1 MDLSD
6 IKPTIS
12 IVRIVLYFYPFAGGC
27 SNHVRELSEKINPYL
42 KNQIII
48 APDVGS
54 ISKEFDRTYPIP
66 IIRVKS
72 PYIKKRFGIPVA
84 PLNNLLY
91 IFNVYKV
98 LKKIERPDIIHAH
111 GIGPVAFGSI
121 IGKFLKVPVV
131 GMLHG
136 STEAYSRMSGLFES
150 LLAILFKPDHALI
163 LDDGSPAPQKFS
175 RLWRGCTSVVYH
187 GIDAQFFKPCP
198 QNSDL
203 RQRLG
208 FKKSDFLVLST
219 SSLIAVKNL
228 DLAIEAFA
236 KLLEGGVSD
245 ERSAYLIFAGDGE
258 LKEPLIKLA
267 KLKSTIEHV
276 KFIGTITPDK
286 IKEYLS
292 IANVVVGTSLYSN
305 MNRSIQE
312 AMSAEVAIVAF
323 NSGRLDRLIDNGYDG
338 LLAKPGDI
346 SDFTDKLKMLYENPE
361 LRRTIG
367 TNARKTIISTRSW
380 NSRIEHELS
389 IYNQLIM
396 KDDK

>member
-1 MDLSD
+1 MDLSS
-6 IKPTIS
+6 IKPNIS
-12 IVRIVLYFYPFAGGC
+12 IVRIVLYFYPFEGGC

-72 PYIKKRFGIPVA
+72 HNIKKRFGIPVA

-91 IFNVYKV
+91 MINVYKA

-121 IGKFLKVPVV
+121 IGKLLNVPVV

-203 RQRLG
+203 RQKLG
-208 FKKSDFLVLST
+208 FKKSDFLILST

-228 DLAIEAFA
+228 DLTIEAFA
-236 KLLEGGVSD
+236 KLLEVDDGKI
-245 ERSAYLIFAGDGE
+245 SAYLIFAGDGG

-267 KLKSTIEHV
+267 KSKSITEYV
-276 KFIGTITPDK
+276 KFVGTLSPDK

-292 IANVVVGTSLYSN
+292 IADVVVGTSLYSN

-312 AMSAEVAIVAF
+312 AMSSEVAVVAF
-323 NSGRLDRLIDNGYDG
+323 NSGRLDRLIDNGYNG
-338 LLAKPGDI
+338 LLAKPGDV

-396 KDDK
+396 KGDK

>member
-12 IVRIVLYFYPFAGGC
+12 IVRIVLYFYPFAGGY
-27 SNHVRELSEKINPYL
+27 STHVRELSEKINPYL
-42 KNQIII
+42 KSQIII

-91 IFNVYKV
+91 MVNVYKV

-121 IGKFLKVPVV
+121 IGRLMEIPVV

-136 STEAYSRMSGLFES
+136 STEAYSRISGLFES
-150 LLAILFKPDHALI
+150 LLAVLFKPDHALI

-175 RLWRGCTSVVYH
+175 RLWRDRTSIVYH
-187 GIDAQFFKPCP
+187 GIDTQFFKPCS
-198 QNSDL
+198 QNNNL

-208 FKKSDFLVLST
+208 FKQSDFLILST
-219 SSLIAVKNL
+219 SSLIAVKKL
-228 DLAIEAFA
+228 DLAIEALA
-236 KLLEGGVSD
+236 RLLKISTSSEK
-245 ERSAYLIFAGDGE
+245 SAYLIFAGDGR
-258 LKEPLIKLA
+258 LKDSLIKLA
-267 KLKSTIEHV
+267 KSKSIIEHV
-276 KFIGTITPDK
+276 KFVGTLSPDE
-286 IKEYLS
+286 IVEYLS
-292 IANVVVGTSLYSN
+292 IADVVVGTSLYSN

-367 TNARKTIISTRSW
+367 KNARKTIISTRSW